1 MKKIALLVI
10 TMLSLIVLTACSSK
24 VPNTPSPISEENSSV
39 SEEHSQNSQVDTL
52 LTEYDS
58 FIQKIRSIE
67 PKVSE
72 MNDMKKVRTVTDL
85 VQEQLKISTKYE
97 ELKDT
102 ELTADDSTKL
112 MDKSFDM
119 LQEYNALITKLQE

>member
-1 MKKIALLVI
+1 MKKITLLGI
-10 TMLSLIVLTACSSK
+10 TMLSLVVLTACSSK
-24 VPNTPSPISEENSSV
+24 GYNTISEIP
-39 SEEHSQNSQVDTL
+39 EEHSQNTQVDTL
-52 LTEYDS
+52 LIEYDS

-67 PKVSE
+67 SKVSE

-85 VQEQLKISTKYE
+85 VQEQLKISIRYE

-102 ELTADDSTKL
+102 ELTADDSMKL
-112 MDKSFDM
+112 MNKSFDM

>member
-1 MKKIALLVI
+1 MKKITLLGI
-10 TMLSLIVLTACSSK
+10 TMLSLVVLTACSSK
-24 VPNTPSPISEENSSV
+24 GYNTISEIP
-39 SEEHSQNSQVDTL
+39 EEHSQNTQVDTL
-52 LTEYDS
+52 LIEYDS

-67 PKVSE
+67 SKVSE

-85 VQEQLKISTKYE
+85 VQEQLKISIRYE

-102 ELTADDSTKL
+102 ELTADDSMKL
-112 MDKSFDM
+112 MNKSFGM